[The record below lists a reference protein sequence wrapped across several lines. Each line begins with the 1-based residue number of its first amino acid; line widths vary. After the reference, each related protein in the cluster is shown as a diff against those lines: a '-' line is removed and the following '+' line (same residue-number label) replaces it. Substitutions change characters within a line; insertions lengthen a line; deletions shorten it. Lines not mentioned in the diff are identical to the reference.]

1 MPARNPNTVMSPFLM
16 NPHKDGALRGKNI
29 PKHKIKWTMKI
40 LWCSGKKKGLLR
52 NKKALLENKRAIPGH
67 KKALLGNKRVILENQ
82 RTILGT

>member
-40 LWCSGKKKGLLR
+40 L
-52 NKKALLENKRAIPGH
+52 
-67 KKALLGNKRVILENQ
+67 
-82 RTILGT
+82 